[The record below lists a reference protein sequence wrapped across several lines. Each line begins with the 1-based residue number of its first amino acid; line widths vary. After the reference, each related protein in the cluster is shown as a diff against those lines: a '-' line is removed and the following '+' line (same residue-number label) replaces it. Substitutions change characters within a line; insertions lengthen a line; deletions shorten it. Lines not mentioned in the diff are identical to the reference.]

1 MADWGKGAEL
11 AAGSR
16 DVLCVCRGTGSCR
29 YSHSAEPA
37 PVTVMVTPTA
47 AMRAATNLAL
57 FIHELLH
64 SGGRRTGEG
73 HFYLLPGH
81 PALAVASRHPVEADL
96 AQDQEVPQG
105 CEGQQR
111 R

>member
-16 DVLCVCRGTGSCR
+16 GACTCRGTGSCR

-47 AMRAATNLAL
+47 AMSAATNLAL

-73 HFYLLPGH
+73 HFHLLPGH
-81 PALAVASRHPVEADL
+81 PALAMAGGNAGDGDL
-96 AQDQEVPQG
+96 AQDPRG
-105 CEGQQR
+105 T
-111 R
+111 